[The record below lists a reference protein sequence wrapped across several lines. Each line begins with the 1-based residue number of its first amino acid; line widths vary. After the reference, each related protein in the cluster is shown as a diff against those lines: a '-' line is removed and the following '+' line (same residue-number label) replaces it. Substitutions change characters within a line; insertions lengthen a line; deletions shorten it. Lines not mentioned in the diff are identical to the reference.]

1 MLLNILLIFFLTII
15 LYNFFTKN
23 IKENFTQDLLR
34 KKEKKRKRNKMSI
47 EERLNEIE
55 KIVNKRYNK
64 LSVIEPNINETK
76 KNIKKVSMYF
86 RDQAKEATGMDEN
99 STIPK
104 ASGIND

>member
-1 MLLNILLIFFLTII
+1 MLLLIFFLTII

-23 IKENFTQDLLR
+23 IKENFTKNLVR
-34 KKEKKRKRNKMSI
+34 KKKLKEKRSKMSV
-47 EERLNEIE
+47 EERLNEME

-64 LSVIEPNINETK
+64 LSVIQPNIKETK
-76 KNIKKVSMYF
+76 KNIKKVSTYF

-99 STIPK
+99 STVPK